1 MESIV
6 CKQQRKEIL
15 SLPHSTQLF
24 WIYFWTGHCL
34 SLGKKGGSE
43 KVFKGRKGGG
53 EGDSR
58 RQQTIKKFTASQPPM
73 IGDHKNIPKPY
84 GGIR

>member
-24 WIYFWTGHCL
+24 WNYFWTGHCL
-34 SLGKKGGSE
+34 SLGKKGVSE
-43 KVFKGRKGGG
+43 EVFKGSSRAGGG
-53 EGDSR
+53 GGGQSSPTDYKGE
-58 RQQTIKKFTASQPPM
+58 TIKNLLRANCQ
-73 IGDHKNIPKPY
+73 
-84 GGIR
+84 

>member
-34 SLGKKGGSE
+34 SLGKKGSSE
-43 KVFKGRKGGG
+43 EVFKGGG

-58 RQQTIKKFTASQPPM
+58 RQQTIKETIKILLRVDCQ
-73 IGDHKNIPKPY
+73 
-84 GGIR
+84 